1 MANEHIEEVGLR
13 FKADGSADYIGTLK
27 QINNEMSLT
36 YAEYVRDTAEMDK
49 NATATEKLKAKKK
62 MLESQMDSQSKKVA
76 VLRQQVEGMT
86 NAEDADTDALQ
97 KKQKELAY
105 AESKLAAYGK
115 SIESVNDELA
125 KHTELTDKVSS
136 ELNKTGEKIE
146 NVGKKA
152 SVVSAGIIAAGTASV
167 KASADFQESMN
178 KVNTLD
184 LNASEEKI
192 NGLKENILSLS
203 SQTGVSATNIAE
215 ATYAMGSALGELKDN
230 TVDYVGVATKA
241 AIGGF
246 SDTETA
252 INGLSTVMNTYGMT
266 TAEEMA
272 KVSDQMLMAQNLG
285 KTTFGEIAQS
295 VGNVIPIFKQAG
307 GSTEELFGAY
317 AILTKN
323 GIATSQATTG
333 LKAALSN
340 VVKPTADAAKVAQEL
355 GIDFSM
361 THMQNVGFA
370 QFINEIGVACGG
382 NVEKM
387 SKLFGST
394 EALNS
399 MLVLTSTEGMEQF
412 NGAVAAMN
420 DATGATE
427 AAFEKM
433 NGGMNTQLEILQT
446 SIQNIGI
453 QIGEILL
460 PLVNPLIELM
470 QNAASWIANLD
481 DGTKKMIVTVAA
493 IAAAIGPLLIVLGK
507 VISSVGSLIGAV
519 PQIISGFSKVG
530 SAFSGFVGLIAA
542 HPIAAAIAAVIAII
556 ATLWTKCEWFRNL
569 VKSLFEWLMSMTSKV
584 SGWVVS
590 AFQTIS
596 DALTALYKSVSSTVD
611 KMTTVFKTIV
621 EFLKNAFVQ
630 GWTAAFKT
638 IGGTAEALFSTLS
651 SVWTNIK
658 AIFTGI
664 IDFIKNVFTGNWR
677 AAWQNVVDVFGNVF
691 SMIGNLVKAPINAV
705 ITLLNSAIDG
715 INAIAIEMPNWVPGV
730 GGRRLGFNIPN
741 IPMLASGG
749 ELISGMA
756 IVAEAGPELVAQVG
770 GRTVV
775 TPLSGTSKNSGQISL
790 SDETIER
797 LASMIAQLLAAM
809 NISINIGE
817 REFARIIREVMA

>member
-1 MANEHIEEVGLR
+1 MASEHIEEVGLR

-62 MLESQMDSQSKKVA
+62 MLESQMDSQRQKVA
-76 VLRQQVEGMT
+76 VLRQQVEEMSKS
-86 NAEDADTDALQ
+86 EDANTDALQ

-105 AESKLAAYGK
+105 AEAKLTSYGK
-115 SIESVNDELA
+115 SIEDVNDELS
-125 KHTELTDKVSS
+125 KHTELTDKMSS
-136 ELNKTGEKIE
+136 KLGEVGGKVEDI
-146 NVGKKA
+146 GKKA
-152 SVVSAGIIAAGTASV
+152 SVVSAGIVAAGTASV

-184 LNASEEKI
+184 LNASEGKI

-203 SQTGVSATNIAE
+203 SETGVAATEIAE

-230 TVDYVGVATKA
+230 TVDYVEVATKA

-542 HPIAAAIAAVIAII
+542 HPIVAAIAAVIAII

-584 SGWVVS
+584 SDWVVA

-596 DALTALYKSVSSTVD
+596 DALTALHKSASSTID

-621 EFLKNAFVQ
+621 EFLKKAFVQ

-638 IGGTAEALFSTLS
+638 ISGIVEALFSTIS

-664 IDFIKNVFTGNWR
+664 IDFVKNVFTGNWR

-730 GGRRLGFNIPN
+730 GGKRLGFNIPN

-756 IVAEAGPELVAQVG
+756 IVAEAGPELVTQVG

-790 SDETIER
+790 SNETIER

>member
-1 MANEHIEEVGLR
+1 MNGLEQSFKNVFGSIPTTADKAGIAIGEVNTKFGATGEMLEELSRLFIQFAEINDADLNSSIDSTSHLMQQWNLDISQTPNLLGLISSEAQRTGIATNTLMASLEKNGSTFKELGLSIDQSIVLLANFEMAGVDTGTALAALR
-13 FKADGSADYIGTLK
+13 KSASAY
-27 QINNEMSLT
+27 
-36 YAEYVRDTAEMDK
+36 TAEGKTMQQGFSETVAAIK
-49 NATATEKLKAKKK
+49 NAK
-62 MLESQMDSQSKKVA
+62 
-76 VLRQQVEGMT
+76 
-86 NAEDADTDALQ
+86 
-97 KKQKELAY
+97 
-105 AESKLAAYGK
+105 
-115 SIESVNDELA
+115 
-125 KHTELTDKVSS
+125 
-136 ELNKTGEKIE
+136 
-146 NVGKKA
+146 
-152 SVVSAGIIAAGTASV
+152 
-167 KASADFQESMN
+167 
-178 KVNTLD
+178 
-184 LNASEEKI
+184 
-192 NGLKENILSLS
+192 
-203 SQTGVSATNIAE
+203 
-215 ATYAMGSALGELKDN
+215 
-230 TVDYVGVATKA
+230 
-241 AIGGF
+241 
-246 SDTETA
+246 TETEA
-252 INGLSTVMNTYGMT
+252 LS
-266 TAEEMA
+266 
-272 KVSDQMLMAQNLG
+272 
-285 KTTFGEIAQS
+285 IAQS
-295 VGNVIPIFKQAG
+295 TFGTKGALEMATAIREGRLSVDDLVSGMENMGTVVADTFEATLDAPDKLTVAMNNAKIAG
-307 GSTEELFGAY
+307 ADLGAT
-317 AILTKN
+317 ILEMVSPML
-323 GIATSQATTG
+323 SQ
-333 LKAALSN
+333 LAAL
-340 VVKPTADAAKVAQEL
+340 AQQAAAW
-355 GIDFSM
+355 
-361 THMQNVGFA
+361 
-370 QFINEIGVACGG
+370 IG
-382 NVEKM
+382 
-387 SKLFGST
+387 S
-394 EALNS
+394 
-399 MLVLTSTEGMEQF
+399 
-412 NGAVAAMN
+412 
-420 DATGATE
+420 
-427 AAFEKM
+427 
-433 NGGMNTQLEILQT
+433 
-446 SIQNIGI
+446 
-453 QIGEILL
+453 
-460 PLVNPLIELM
+460 
-470 QNAASWIANLD
+470 LD
-481 DGTKKMIVTVAA
+481 EGTKQTIVTVAA

-519 PQIISGFSKVG
+519 PQIISGFSTVG
-530 SAFSGFVGLIAA
+530 SAFSGFVSLIAA
-542 HPIAAAIAAVIAII
+542 HPIVAAIAAVIAII

-596 DALTALYKSVSSTVD
+596 DALTALHKSVSSTVD

>member
-1 MANEHIEEVGLR
+1 MASEHIEEVGLR

-62 MLESQMDSQSKKVA
+62 MLESQMDSQRQKVA
-76 VLRQQVEGMT
+76 VLRQQVEEMSKS
-86 NAEDADTDALQ
+86 EDANTDALQ

-105 AESKLAAYGK
+105 AEAKLTSYGK
-115 SIESVNDELA
+115 SIEDVNDELS
-125 KHTELTDKVSS
+125 KHTELTDKMSS
-136 ELNKTGEKIE
+136 KLGEVGGKVEDI
-146 NVGKKA
+146 GKKA
-152 SVVSAGIIAAGTASV
+152 SVVSAGIVAAGTASV

-184 LNASEEKI
+184 LNASEGKI

-203 SQTGVSATNIAE
+203 SETGVAATEIAE

-230 TVDYVGVATKA
+230 TVDYVEVATKA

-542 HPIAAAIAAVIAII
+542 HPIVAAIAAVIAII

-584 SGWVVS
+584 SDWVVA

-596 DALTALYKSVSSTVD
+596 DALTALHKSASSTID

-621 EFLKNAFVQ
+621 EFLKKAFVQ

-638 IGGTAEALFSTLS
+638 ISGIVEALFSTIS

-664 IDFIKNVFTGNWR
+664 IDFVKNVFTGNWR

-730 GGRRLGFNIPN
+730 GGKRLGFNIPN

>member
-1 MANEHIEEVGLR
+1 
-13 FKADGSADYIGTLK
+13 
-27 QINNEMSLT
+27 MSLT

-62 MLESQMDSQSKKVA
+62 MLESQMDSQRQKVA
-76 VLRQQVEGMT
+76 VLRQQVEEMSKS
-86 NAEDADTDALQ
+86 EDANTDALQ

-105 AESKLAAYGK
+105 AESKLTSYGK
-115 SIESVNDELA
+115 SIEDVNDELS
-125 KHTELTDKVSS
+125 KHTELTDKMSS
-136 ELNKTGEKIE
+136 KLGEVGGKVE
-146 NVGKKA
+146 DYGKKA
-152 SVVSAGIIAAGTASV
+152 SVVSGGIVAIGTASIAAFNEVDEGLDIIV
-167 KASADFQESMN
+167 KKTGATGEAMNGLEQSFKNVFGSIPTTADKAGIAIGEVNAKFGATGEMLEELSRLFIQFAEINDADLNSSIDSTSHLMQQWNLDISQTPNLLGLISSEAQRTGIATNTLMASLEKNGSTFKELGLSIDQSIVLLANFEMAGVDTGTALAALRKSASAYTAEGKTMQQGF
-178 KVNTLD
+178 
-184 LNASEEKI
+184 SE
-192 NGLKENILSLS
+192 
-203 SQTGVSATNIAE
+203 
-215 ATYAMGSALGELKDN
+215 
-230 TVDYVGVATKA
+230 TVA
-241 AIGGF
+241 AIKNAK
-246 SDTETA
+246 TETEA
-252 INGLSTVMNTYGMT
+252 LS
-266 TAEEMA
+266 
-272 KVSDQMLMAQNLG
+272 
-285 KTTFGEIAQS
+285 IAQS
-295 VGNVIPIFKQAG
+295 TFGTKGALEMATAIREGRLSVDDLVSGMENMGNVVADTFEATLDAPDKLTVAMNNTKIAG
-307 GSTEELFGAY
+307 ADLGAT
-317 AILTKN
+317 ILDMVSPML
-323 GIATSQATTG
+323 SQF
-333 LKAALSN
+333 AAL
-340 VVKPTADAAKVAQEL
+340 AQQAAVW
-355 GIDFSM
+355 
-361 THMQNVGFA
+361 
-370 QFINEIGVACGG
+370 IG
-382 NVEKM
+382 
-387 SKLFGST
+387 
-394 EALNS
+394 
-399 MLVLTSTEGMEQF
+399 
-412 NGAVAAMN
+412 
-420 DATGATE
+420 
-427 AAFEKM
+427 
-433 NGGMNTQLEILQT
+433 
-446 SIQNIGI
+446 
-453 QIGEILL
+453 
-460 PLVNPLIELM
+460 
-470 QNAASWIANLD
+470 NLD
-481 DGTKKMIVTVAA
+481 EGTKQTIVTVAA

-542 HPIAAAIAAVIAII
+542 HPIVAAIAAVIAII

-569 VKSLFEWLMSMTSKV
+569 VKSLFEWLMSMTSKA

-596 DALTALYKSVSSTVD
+596 DALTALHKSVSSTVD

>member
-27 QINNEMSLT
+27 QINSEMALT

-115 SIESVNDELA
+115 SIESVSDELA

-542 HPIAAAIAAVIAII
+542 HPIVAAVIAII

-596 DALTALYKSVSSTVD
+596 DALTALHKSVSSTVD

>member
-1 MANEHIEEVGLR
+1 MASEHIEEVGLR

-36 YAEYVRDTAEMDK
+36 YAEYIRDTAEMDK

-62 MLESQMDSQSKKVA
+62 MLESQMDSQRQKVA
-76 VLRQQVEGMT
+76 VLRQQVEEMSKS
-86 NAEDADTDALQ
+86 EDANTDALQ

-105 AESKLAAYGK
+105 AEAKLTSYGK
-115 SIESVNDELA
+115 SIEDVNDELS
-125 KHTELTDKVSS
+125 KHTELTDKMSS
-136 ELNKTGEKIE
+136 KLGEVGGKVEDI
-146 NVGKKA
+146 GKKA
-152 SVVSAGIIAAGTASV
+152 SVVSAGIVAAGTASV

-184 LNASEEKI
+184 LNASEGKI

-203 SQTGVSATNIAE
+203 SETGVAATEIAE

-230 TVDYVGVATKA
+230 TVDYVEVATKA

-542 HPIAAAIAAVIAII
+542 HPIVAAIAAVIAII

-584 SGWVVS
+584 SDWVVA

-596 DALTALYKSVSSTVD
+596 DALTALHKSASSTID

-621 EFLKNAFVQ
+621 EFLKKAFVQ

-638 IGGTAEALFSTLS
+638 ISGIVEALFSTIS

-664 IDFIKNVFTGNWR
+664 IDFVKNVFTGNWR

-730 GGRRLGFNIPN
+730 GGKRLGFNIPN

>member
-62 MLESQMDSQSKKVA
+62 MLESQMDSQRQKVA
-76 VLRQQVEGMT
+76 VLRQQVEEMSKSEDT
-86 NAEDADTDALQ
+86 NTDALQ

-542 HPIAAAIAAVIAII
+542 HPIVAAIAAVIAII

>member
-1 MANEHIEEVGLR
+1 M
-13 FKADGSADYIGTLK
+13 
-27 QINNEMSLT
+27 
-36 YAEYVRDTAEMDK
+36 
-49 NATATEKLKAKKK
+49 ATAI
-62 MLESQMDSQSKKVA
+62 
-76 VLRQQVEGMT
+76 REGRLSVDDLVSGMENMGT
-86 NAEDADTDALQ
+86 VVADTFEA
-97 KKQKELAY
+97 
-105 AESKLAAYGK
+105 
-115 SIESVNDELA
+115 
-125 KHTELTDKVSS
+125 
-136 ELNKTGEKIE
+136 
-146 NVGKKA
+146 
-152 SVVSAGIIAAGTASV
+152 
-167 KASADFQESMN
+167 
-178 KVNTLD
+178 TLD
-184 LNASEEKI
+184 APDKLTVAMNNTKI
-192 NGLKENILSLS
+192 AGADLGATILDMVSPMLS
-203 SQTGVSATNIAE
+203 Q
-215 ATYAMGSALGELKDN
+215 
-230 TVDYVGVATKA
+230 
-241 AIGGF
+241 F
-246 SDTETA
+246 
-252 INGLSTVMNTYGMT
+252 
-266 TAEEMA
+266 
-272 KVSDQMLMAQNLG
+272 
-285 KTTFGEIAQS
+285 
-295 VGNVIPIFKQAG
+295 
-307 GSTEELFGAY
+307 
-317 AILTKN
+317 
-323 GIATSQATTG
+323 
-333 LKAALSN
+333 AAL
-340 VVKPTADAAKVAQEL
+340 AQQAAVW
-355 GIDFSM
+355 
-361 THMQNVGFA
+361 
-370 QFINEIGVACGG
+370 IG
-382 NVEKM
+382 
-387 SKLFGST
+387 
-394 EALNS
+394 
-399 MLVLTSTEGMEQF
+399 
-412 NGAVAAMN
+412 
-420 DATGATE
+420 
-427 AAFEKM
+427 
-433 NGGMNTQLEILQT
+433 
-446 SIQNIGI
+446 
-453 QIGEILL
+453 
-460 PLVNPLIELM
+460 
-470 QNAASWIANLD
+470 NLD
-481 DGTKKMIVTVAA
+481 EGTKQTIVTVAA

-542 HPIAAAIAAVIAII
+542 HPIVAAIAAVIAII

-569 VKSLFEWLMSMTSKV
+569 VKSLFEWLMSMTSKA

-596 DALTALYKSVSSTVD
+596 DALTALHKSVSSTVD

>member
-542 HPIAAAIAAVIAII
+542 HPIVAAIAAVIAII

-596 DALTALYKSVSSTVD
+596 DALTALHKSVSSTVD

>member
-1 MANEHIEEVGLR
+1 MDGLEQSFKNVFGSIPTTADKAGIAIGEVNTKFGATGETLEELSRLFIQFAEINDADLNSSIDSTSHLMQQWNLDISQTPNLLGLISSEAQRTGIATNTLMASLEKNGSTFKELGLSIDQSIVLLANFEMAGVDTGTALAALR
-13 FKADGSADYIGTLK
+13 KSASAY
-27 QINNEMSLT
+27 
-36 YAEYVRDTAEMDK
+36 TAEGKTMQQGFSETVAAIK
-49 NATATEKLKAKKK
+49 NAK
-62 MLESQMDSQSKKVA
+62 
-76 VLRQQVEGMT
+76 
-86 NAEDADTDALQ
+86 
-97 KKQKELAY
+97 
-105 AESKLAAYGK
+105 
-115 SIESVNDELA
+115 
-125 KHTELTDKVSS
+125 
-136 ELNKTGEKIE
+136 
-146 NVGKKA
+146 
-152 SVVSAGIIAAGTASV
+152 
-167 KASADFQESMN
+167 
-178 KVNTLD
+178 
-184 LNASEEKI
+184 
-192 NGLKENILSLS
+192 
-203 SQTGVSATNIAE
+203 
-215 ATYAMGSALGELKDN
+215 
-230 TVDYVGVATKA
+230 
-241 AIGGF
+241 
-246 SDTETA
+246 TETEA
-252 INGLSTVMNTYGMT
+252 LS
-266 TAEEMA
+266 
-272 KVSDQMLMAQNLG
+272 
-285 KTTFGEIAQS
+285 IAQS
-295 VGNVIPIFKQAG
+295 TFGTKGALEMATAIREGRLSVDDLVSGMENMGTVVADTFEATLDAPDKLTVAMNNAKIAG
-307 GSTEELFGAY
+307 ADLGAT
-317 AILTKN
+317 ILDMVSPML
-323 GIATSQATTG
+323 SQ
-333 LKAALSN
+333 LAAL
-340 VVKPTADAAKVAQEL
+340 AQQAAVW
-355 GIDFSM
+355 
-361 THMQNVGFA
+361 
-370 QFINEIGVACGG
+370 IG
-382 NVEKM
+382 
-387 SKLFGST
+387 
-394 EALNS
+394 
-399 MLVLTSTEGMEQF
+399 
-412 NGAVAAMN
+412 
-420 DATGATE
+420 
-427 AAFEKM
+427 
-433 NGGMNTQLEILQT
+433 
-446 SIQNIGI
+446 
-453 QIGEILL
+453 
-460 PLVNPLIELM
+460 
-470 QNAASWIANLD
+470 NLD
-481 DGTKKMIVTVAA
+481 EGTKQTIVTVAA

-542 HPIAAAIAAVIAII
+542 HPIVAAIAAVIAII

-596 DALTALYKSVSSTVD
+596 DALTALHKSVSSTID

-677 AAWQNVVDVFGNVF
+677 VAWQNVVDVFGNVF

>member
-1 MANEHIEEVGLR
+1 MSFSICAI
-13 FKADGSADYIGTLK
+13 YCTL
-27 QINNEMSLT
+27 S
-36 YAEYVRDTAEMDK
+36 
-49 NATATEKLKAKKK
+49 
-62 MLESQMDSQSKKVA
+62 
-76 VLRQQVEGMT
+76 
-86 NAEDADTDALQ
+86 
-97 KKQKELAY
+97 
-105 AESKLAAYGK
+105 ESKLTSYGK
-115 SIESVNDELA
+115 SIEDVNDELS
-125 KHTELTDKVSS
+125 KHTELTDKMSS
-136 ELNKTGEKIE
+136 KLGEVGGKVE
-146 NVGKKA
+146 DYGKKA
-152 SVVSAGIIAAGTASV
+152 SVVSGGIVAIGTASIAAFNEVDEGLDIIV
-167 KASADFQESMN
+167 KKTGATGEAMNGLEQSFKNVFGSIPTTADKAGIAIGEVNTKFGATGEMLEELSRLFIQFAEINDADLNSSIDSTSHLMQQWNLDISQTPNLLGLISSEAQRTGIATNTLMASLEKNGSTFKELGLSIDQSIVLLANFEMAGVDTGTALAALRKSASAYTAEGKTMQQGF
-178 KVNTLD
+178 
-184 LNASEEKI
+184 SE
-192 NGLKENILSLS
+192 
-203 SQTGVSATNIAE
+203 
-215 ATYAMGSALGELKDN
+215 
-230 TVDYVGVATKA
+230 TVA
-241 AIGGF
+241 AIKNAK
-246 SDTETA
+246 TETEA
-252 INGLSTVMNTYGMT
+252 LS
-266 TAEEMA
+266 
-272 KVSDQMLMAQNLG
+272 
-285 KTTFGEIAQS
+285 IAQS
-295 VGNVIPIFKQAG
+295 TFGTKGALEMATAIREGRLSVDDLVSGMENMGNVVADTFEATLDAPDKLTVAMNNTKIAG
-307 GSTEELFGAY
+307 ADLGAT
-317 AILTKN
+317 ILDMVSPML
-323 GIATSQATTG
+323 SQF
-333 LKAALSN
+333 AAL
-340 VVKPTADAAKVAQEL
+340 AQQAAVW
-355 GIDFSM
+355 
-361 THMQNVGFA
+361 
-370 QFINEIGVACGG
+370 IG
-382 NVEKM
+382 
-387 SKLFGST
+387 
-394 EALNS
+394 
-399 MLVLTSTEGMEQF
+399 
-412 NGAVAAMN
+412 
-420 DATGATE
+420 
-427 AAFEKM
+427 
-433 NGGMNTQLEILQT
+433 
-446 SIQNIGI
+446 
-453 QIGEILL
+453 
-460 PLVNPLIELM
+460 
-470 QNAASWIANLD
+470 NLD
-481 DGTKKMIVTVAA
+481 EGTKQTIVTVAA

-542 HPIAAAIAAVIAII
+542 HPIVAAIAAVIAII

-569 VKSLFEWLMSMTSKV
+569 VKSLFEWLMSMTSKA

-596 DALTALYKSVSSTVD
+596 DALTALHKSVSSTVD

>member
-1 MANEHIEEVGLR
+1 MASEHIEEVGLR

-62 MLESQMDSQSKKVA
+62 MLESQMDSQRQKVA
-76 VLRQQVEGMT
+76 VLRQQVEEMSKS
-86 NAEDADTDALQ
+86 EDANTDALQ

-105 AESKLAAYGK
+105 AESKLTSYGK
-115 SIESVNDELA
+115 SIEDVNDELS
-125 KHTELTDKVSS
+125 KHTELTDKMSS
-136 ELNKTGEKIE
+136 KLGEVGGKVE
-146 NVGKKA
+146 NYGKKA
-152 SVVSAGIIAAGTASV
+152 SVVSGGIVAIGTASIAAFNEVDEGLDIIV
-167 KASADFQESMN
+167 KKTGATGEAMNGLEQSFKNVFGSIPTTADKAGIAIGEVNTKFGATGEMLEELSRLFIQFAEINDADLNSSIDSTSHLMQQWNLDISQTPNLLGLISSEAQRTGIATNTLMASLEKNGSTFKELGLSIDQSIVLLANFEMAGVDTGTALAALRKSASAYTAEGKTMQQGF
-178 KVNTLD
+178 
-184 LNASEEKI
+184 SE
-192 NGLKENILSLS
+192 
-203 SQTGVSATNIAE
+203 
-215 ATYAMGSALGELKDN
+215 
-230 TVDYVGVATKA
+230 TVA
-241 AIGGF
+241 AIKNAK
-246 SDTETA
+246 TETEA
-252 INGLSTVMNTYGMT
+252 LS
-266 TAEEMA
+266 
-272 KVSDQMLMAQNLG
+272 
-285 KTTFGEIAQS
+285 IAQS
-295 VGNVIPIFKQAG
+295 TFGTKGALEMATAIREGRLSVDDLVSGMENMGNVVADTFEATLDAPDKLTVAMNNTKIAG
-307 GSTEELFGAY
+307 ADLGAT
-317 AILTKN
+317 ILDMVSPML
-323 GIATSQATTG
+323 SQF
-333 LKAALSN
+333 AAL
-340 VVKPTADAAKVAQEL
+340 AQQAAVW
-355 GIDFSM
+355 
-361 THMQNVGFA
+361 
-370 QFINEIGVACGG
+370 IG
-382 NVEKM
+382 
-387 SKLFGST
+387 
-394 EALNS
+394 
-399 MLVLTSTEGMEQF
+399 
-412 NGAVAAMN
+412 
-420 DATGATE
+420 
-427 AAFEKM
+427 
-433 NGGMNTQLEILQT
+433 
-446 SIQNIGI
+446 
-453 QIGEILL
+453 
-460 PLVNPLIELM
+460 
-470 QNAASWIANLD
+470 NLD
-481 DGTKKMIVTVAA
+481 EGTKQTIVTVAA

-542 HPIAAAIAAVIAII
+542 HPIVAAIAAVIAII

-569 VKSLFEWLMSMTSKV
+569 VKSLFEWLMSMTSKA

-596 DALTALYKSVSSTVD
+596 DALTALHKSVSSTVD

>member
-1 MANEHIEEVGLR
+1 
-13 FKADGSADYIGTLK
+13 
-27 QINNEMSLT
+27 MSLT

-62 MLESQMDSQSKKVA
+62 MLESQMDSQRQKVA
-76 VLRQQVEGMT
+76 VLRQQVEEMSKS
-86 NAEDADTDALQ
+86 EDANTDALQ

-105 AESKLAAYGK
+105 AESKLTSYGK
-115 SIESVNDELA
+115 SIEDVNDELS
-125 KHTELTDKVSS
+125 KHTELTDKMSS
-136 ELNKTGEKIE
+136 KLGEVGGKVE
-146 NVGKKA
+146 DYGKKA
-152 SVVSAGIIAAGTASV
+152 SVVSGGIVAIGTASIAAFNEVDEGLDIIV
-167 KASADFQESMN
+167 KKTGATGEAMNGLEQSFKNVFGSIPTTADKAGIAIGEVNTKFGATGEMLEELSRLFIQFAEINDADLNSSIDSTSHLMQQWNLDISQTPNLLGLISSEAQRTGIATNTLMASLEKNGSTFKELGLSIDQSIVLLANFEMAGVDTGTALAALRKSASAYTAEGKTMQQGF
-178 KVNTLD
+178 
-184 LNASEEKI
+184 SE
-192 NGLKENILSLS
+192 
-203 SQTGVSATNIAE
+203 
-215 ATYAMGSALGELKDN
+215 
-230 TVDYVGVATKA
+230 TVA
-241 AIGGF
+241 AIKNAK
-246 SDTETA
+246 TETEA
-252 INGLSTVMNTYGMT
+252 LS
-266 TAEEMA
+266 
-272 KVSDQMLMAQNLG
+272 
-285 KTTFGEIAQS
+285 IAQS
-295 VGNVIPIFKQAG
+295 TFGTKGALEMATAIREGRLSVDDLVSGMENMGTVVADTFEATLDAPDKLTVAMNNTKIAG
-307 GSTEELFGAY
+307 ADLGAT
-317 AILTKN
+317 ILDMVSPML
-323 GIATSQATTG
+323 SQF
-333 LKAALSN
+333 AAL
-340 VVKPTADAAKVAQEL
+340 AQQAAVW
-355 GIDFSM
+355 
-361 THMQNVGFA
+361 
-370 QFINEIGVACGG
+370 IG
-382 NVEKM
+382 
-387 SKLFGST
+387 
-394 EALNS
+394 
-399 MLVLTSTEGMEQF
+399 
-412 NGAVAAMN
+412 
-420 DATGATE
+420 
-427 AAFEKM
+427 
-433 NGGMNTQLEILQT
+433 
-446 SIQNIGI
+446 
-453 QIGEILL
+453 
-460 PLVNPLIELM
+460 
-470 QNAASWIANLD
+470 NLD
-481 DGTKKMIVTVAA
+481 EGTKQTIVTVAA

-542 HPIAAAIAAVIAII
+542 HPIVAAIAAVIAII

-569 VKSLFEWLMSMTSKV
+569 VKSLFEWLMSMTSKA

-596 DALTALYKSVSSTVD
+596 DALTALHKSVSSTVD

-756 IVAEAGPELVAQVG
+756 IIAEAGPELVAQVG

>member
-1 MANEHIEEVGLR
+1 
-13 FKADGSADYIGTLK
+13 
-27 QINNEMSLT
+27 
-36 YAEYVRDTAEMDK
+36 
-49 NATATEKLKAKKK
+49 
-62 MLESQMDSQSKKVA
+62 MLSQ
-76 VLRQQVEGMT
+76 
-86 NAEDADTDALQ
+86 
-97 KKQKELAY
+97 
-105 AESKLAAYGK
+105 LAALAQQAAAWIG
-115 SIESVNDELA
+115 SLDE
-125 KHTELTDKVSS
+125 
-136 ELNKTGEKIE
+136 
-146 NVGKKA
+146 
-152 SVVSAGIIAAGTASV
+152 
-167 KASADFQESMN
+167 
-178 KVNTLD
+178 
-184 LNASEEKI
+184 
-192 NGLKENILSLS
+192 
-203 SQTGVSATNIAE
+203 
-215 ATYAMGSALGELKDN
+215 
-230 TVDYVGVATKA
+230 
-241 AIGGF
+241 
-246 SDTETA
+246 
-252 INGLSTVMNTYGMT
+252 
-266 TAEEMA
+266 
-272 KVSDQMLMAQNLG
+272 
-285 KTTFGEIAQS
+285 
-295 VGNVIPIFKQAG
+295 
-307 GSTEELFGAY
+307 
-317 AILTKN
+317 
-323 GIATSQATTG
+323 
-333 LKAALSN
+333 
-340 VVKPTADAAKVAQEL
+340 
-355 GIDFSM
+355 
-361 THMQNVGFA
+361 
-370 QFINEIGVACGG
+370 
-382 NVEKM
+382 
-387 SKLFGST
+387 
-394 EALNS
+394 
-399 MLVLTSTEGMEQF
+399 
-412 NGAVAAMN
+412 
-420 DATGATE
+420 
-427 AAFEKM
+427 
-433 NGGMNTQLEILQT
+433 
-446 SIQNIGI
+446 
-453 QIGEILL
+453 
-460 PLVNPLIELM
+460 
-470 QNAASWIANLD
+470 
-481 DGTKKMIVTVAA
+481 GTKQTIVTVAA

-519 PQIISGFSKVG
+519 PQIISGFSTVG
-530 SAFSGFVGLIAA
+530 SAFSGFVSLIAA
-542 HPIAAAIAAVIAII
+542 HPIVAAIAAVIAII

-596 DALTALYKSVSSTVD
+596 DALTALHKSVSSTVD